1 MGEPMASA
9 RLMLAIFVVFQISDG
24 LLTYAAVQVFGIHAE
39 GNPLL
44 VTWMHLA
51 GPAQTLFGAKLL
63 ACGCGVILYALGVSR
78 ILALLTLF
86 YLGAAI
92 VPWLS
97 VLSA

>member
-1 MGEPMASA
+1 MASA

-24 LLTYAAVQVFGIHAE
+24 LLTYAAVQIFGISAE

-51 GPAQTLFGAKLL
+51 GPAQTLLGAKLL
-63 ACGCGVILYALGVSR
+63 ACGCGAILYVLGVSR
-78 ILALLTLF
+78 VLALLTIL

-92 VPWLS
+92 LPWLT

>member
-1 MGEPMASA
+1 
-9 RLMLAIFVVFQISDG
+9 MLAIFIVFQVCDG
-24 LLTYAAVQVFGIHAE
+24 LITYAAVQALGIQAE

-51 GPAQTLFGAKLL
+51 GPGQALLGAKIL
-63 ACGCGVILYALGVSR
+63 ACCCGALLYVLGVVR
-78 ILALLTLF
+78 ILAILTLV

-92 VPWLS
+92 VPWLH